1 MVNPIDRAKQKEMQY
16 QAVMNALGQDF
27 AGIFLTDLRQ
37 DTIEMIRG
45 TEDMHQRQL
54 LEDVHYRYSAW
65 IRYGCEHLVCEA
77 DRDELAVL
85 LSPAHLEEELLSHK
99 MYSVRVHVR
108 PNSSGNEYFE
118 VRAVLSAQ
126 DEEHFEVIIGHR
138 ALDQMIHEERRK
150 QQQLE
155 EALRQVE
162 FANRAKSTFLFNM
175 SHDIRTPMNAILG
188 FSRLLRMHKDEP
200 EKILSYTEK
209 IEKSGEYLL
218 SLINNVLELARIESG
233 KSCIDETIIDT
244 KELHEA
250 VGYLFE
256 NQMRERQISFTRTLR
271 TPHRFIYADKVKL
284 QEVLLNL
291 LSNACKYT
299 PPGGRVSFDVC
310 SAPAEEGIELF
321 TTTIR
326 DNGIGMTKEF
336 LAHIFEAFTRE
347 HSSTESRRPG
357 FGLGMGIAKKL
368 TELMGGTIAVK
379 SEPGKGT
386 TFTVSIPHRIARGP
400 EEAFHAEESVLPDT
414 VLCGRRIL
422 LAEDNDLNAEIAEEL
437 LKEAGLLVERA
448 KDGIECLAMLEKRE
462 PLWYDLILM
471 DIQMPN
477 MDGYKATTIIRH
489 LEDPR
494 LSKIPI
500 IAMTANAFAEDKAK
514 AIALGMNAHVAKPF
528 DIRSS
533 SA

>member
-1 MVNPIDRAKQKEMQY
+1 M
-16 QAVMNALGQDF
+16 
-27 AGIFLTDLRQ
+27 
-37 DTIEMIRG
+37 
-45 TEDMHQRQL
+45 
-54 LEDVHYRYSAW
+54 
-65 IRYGCEHLVCEA
+65 
-77 DRDELAVL
+77 
-85 LSPAHLEEELLSHK
+85 
-99 MYSVRVHVR
+99 
-108 PNSSGNEYFE
+108 
-118 VRAVLSAQ
+118 RAVLSQQ
-126 DEEHFEVIIGHR
+126 DEDHFEVIIGHR
-138 ALDQMIHEERRK
+138 ALDQIIHEERKK

-162 FANRAKSTFLFNM
+162 LANKAKSTFLFNM

-188 FSRLLRMHKDEP
+188 FSHLLRMYKDKP
-200 EKILSYTEK
+200 ERILDYTEK
-209 IEKSGEYLL
+209 IEKSGEFLL

-233 KSCIDETIIDT
+233 KSGIEESIIDM
-244 KELHEA
+244 KELYES
-250 VGYLFE
+250 VGCLFE
-256 NQMRERQISFTRTLR
+256 NQMRDRQISFTRTLR
-271 TPHRFIYADKVKL
+271 TPQRFIYADKVKL
-284 QEVLLNL
+284 QEILLNL

-299 PPGGRVSFDVC
+299 PPGGRVSFDIC
-310 SAPAEEGIELF
+310 SAPAQEGIELF

-347 HSSTESRRPG
+347 RSSTESRRPG

-368 TELMGGTIAVK
+368 TELMGGTIAVE

-386 TFTVSIPHRIARGP
+386 TFTVSIPHRIAKGP
-400 EEAFHAEESVLPDT
+400 EEAFPAEDSALPDT
-414 VLCGRRIL
+414 TLQGRRIL

-448 KDGIECLAMLEKRE
+448 RDGIECLAMLEKRE

-528 DIRSS
+528 DIR
-533 SA
+533 ALKRVMADVLGKQ

>member
-1 MVNPIDRAKQKEMQY
+1 M
-16 QAVMNALGQDF
+16 
-27 AGIFLTDLRQ
+27 
-37 DTIEMIRG
+37 
-45 TEDMHQRQL
+45 
-54 LEDVHYRYSAW
+54 
-65 IRYGCEHLVCEA
+65 
-77 DRDELAVL
+77 
-85 LSPAHLEEELLSHK
+85 
-99 MYSVRVHVR
+99 
-108 PNSSGNEYFE
+108 
-118 VRAVLSAQ
+118 RAVLSQQ
-126 DEEHFEVIIGHR
+126 DEDHFEVIIGHR
-138 ALDQMIHEERRK
+138 ALDQIIHEERKK

-162 FANRAKSTFLFNM
+162 LANKAKSTFLFNM

-188 FSRLLRMHKDEP
+188 FSHLLRMYKDEP
-200 EKILSYTEK
+200 ERILDYTEK
-209 IEKSGEYLL
+209 IEKSGEFLL

-233 KSCIDETIIDT
+233 KSGIEESIIDM
-244 KELHEA
+244 KELYES
-250 VGYLFE
+250 VGCLFE
-256 NQMRERQISFTRTLR
+256 NQMRDRQISFTRTLR
-271 TPHRFIYADKVKL
+271 TPQRFIYADKVKL
-284 QEVLLNL
+284 QEILLNL

-310 SAPAEEGIELF
+310 SAPAQEGIELF

-326 DNGIGMTKEF
+326 DNGIGMAKEF
-336 LAHIFEAFTRE
+336 LAHIFKAFTRE
-347 HSSTESRRPG
+347 RSSTESRRPG

-368 TELMGGTIAVK
+368 TELMGGTIAVE

-386 TFTVSIPHRIARGP
+386 TFTVRIPHRIAKGP
-400 EEAFHAEESVLPDT
+400 EEAFPAEDSALPDT
-414 VLCGRRIL
+414 TLQGRRIL

-448 KDGIECLAMLEKRE
+448 RDGIECLAMLEKRE

-477 MDGYKATTIIRH
+477 MDGYKATTLIRH

-514 AIALGMNAHVAKPF
+514 AAALGMNAHVAKPF
-528 DIRSS
+528 DIR
-533 SA
+533 ALKRVMADVLGKQ